1 MPDSRAY
8 FHSSC
13 CGFLFEG
20 KTSTPMKEFQNGKM
34 SEILGSTPPTAI
46 VPPFQDVA
54 GCLCSVNNYET
65 YDWLLYPA
73 WLSNKIAE
81 RETISSWGTNFL
93 TNIVGE
99 RVSSGLLG
107 LRIAPLMSS
116 STASHG
122 YPGYS
127 RMFQIPSLVY
137 MQRYLLG
144 FSQVAVDQGLFP
156 SPSRVF
162 LIANSCSAID
172 RFSIIRQSWKKPP
185 NMKHWRFHKND
196 QLE

>member
-1 MPDSRAY
+1 MPPDDWFWSPTSSVWTGCFPPFPATKKAIMRLPSYSHTDLFIYKNVSSQTPELIFTPVVVVSFLRAR
-8 FHSSC
+8 HQRQWRN
-13 CGFLFEG
+13 
-20 KTSTPMKEFQNGKM
+20 QNGKM
-34 SEILGSTPPTAI
+34 SKILGSTPPTAI
-46 VPPFQDVA
+46 IPPFQDVG

-93 TNIVGE
+93 RNIVGE

-116 STASHG
+116 STASNG

-127 RMFQIPSLVY
+127 RMFQ
-137 MQRYLLG
+137 
-144 FSQVAVDQGLFP
+144 SQV
-156 SPSRVF
+156 
-162 LIANSCSAID
+162 
-172 RFSIIRQSWKKPP
+172 
-185 NMKHWRFHKND
+185 
-196 QLE
+196 